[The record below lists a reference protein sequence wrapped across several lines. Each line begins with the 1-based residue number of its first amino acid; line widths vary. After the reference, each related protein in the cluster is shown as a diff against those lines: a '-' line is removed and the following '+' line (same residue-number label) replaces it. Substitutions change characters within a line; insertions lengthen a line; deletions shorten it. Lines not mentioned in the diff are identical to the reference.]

1 MVEVY
6 IGLTVMAIS
15 ILGGGCEIYRLLDMK
30 NIHVSYA
37 YGLIIIRNIKRG
49 TADFRQTVASRYS
62 PVNPSEKRG
71 TIVNLRWNSIQSLP
85 CGDSTT

>member
-1 MVEVY
+1 
-6 IGLTVMAIS
+6 
-15 ILGGGCEIYRLLDMK
+15 MK

-85 CGDSTT
+85 CGDSTTWSCYEISPCLHHRAMLFQ